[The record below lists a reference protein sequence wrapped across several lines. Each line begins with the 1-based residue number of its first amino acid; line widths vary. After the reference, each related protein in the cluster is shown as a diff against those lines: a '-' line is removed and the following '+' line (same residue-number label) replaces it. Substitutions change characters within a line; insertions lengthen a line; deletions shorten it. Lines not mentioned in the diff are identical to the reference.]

1 MDDTPLPLTEHLA
14 ELRKRIFRLLLAW
27 GTASAAAWSF
37 KEQIFGFVLE
47 PATRALGG
55 GQLQAIAPT
64 EIFFTYLKS
73 ALLAGFVLSLPV
85 VFWQLWSFIAPGLY
99 HSEKRVAL
107 PFVVVSTVLFVVG
120 CGFGHQVVF
129 PLMFQFFQG
138 FESEFVVAAW
148 TMSEVFGLTTRLFL
162 AFGFAFELPVL
173 VVFLAMAGIVDART
187 LLRWSPYSVLFAFV
201 AGAILTPADVVSQIF
216 LAIPLV
222 GLYFLG
228 VGAAFLVQP
237 RKKAAEDDPRN
248 LQAQ

>member
-1 MDDTPLPLTEHLA
+1 M
-14 ELRKRIFRLLLAW
+14 
-27 GTASAAAWSF
+27 F
-37 KEQIFGFVLE
+37 K
-47 PATRALGG
+47 
-55 GQLQAIAPT
+55 
-64 EIFFTYLKS
+64 
-73 ALLAGFVLSLPV
+73 
-85 VFWQLWSFIAPGLY
+85 
-99 HSEKRVAL
+99 
-107 PFVVVSTVLFVVG
+107 
-120 CGFGHQVVF
+120 
-129 PLMFQFFQG
+129 FFQG

-148 TMSEVFGLTTRLFL
+148 TMREVFGLTTRLFL

-173 VVFLAMAGIVDART
+173 VVFLALAGIVDART